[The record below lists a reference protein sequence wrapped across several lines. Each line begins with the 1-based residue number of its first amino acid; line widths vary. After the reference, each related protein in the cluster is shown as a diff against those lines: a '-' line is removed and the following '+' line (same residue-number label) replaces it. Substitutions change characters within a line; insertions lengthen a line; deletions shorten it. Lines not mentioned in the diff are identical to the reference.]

1 MLRHLLSAPGR
12 LAHAAVAVSAAALIV
27 GTGLATGRL
36 PALAQTSVAVA
47 FHEGNAIERLVKEN
61 TPAGGS
67 VDAPVVATGGDGQL
81 TYSLSGADAASFTI
95 VAATGQ
101 ILVGQDTSLDY
112 ESDKT
117 QYSFV
122 VTATGQPGQTA
133 SVNVAVIVEDVNE
146 APKFDITSISFEV
159 KENTPANTNIG
170 DPITA
175 TDPEGDDVAYSL
187 TGITAG
193 LFDIDAS
200 SGQVKTKES
209 LNFEAKSAYEV
220 MFSASD
226 PAGSG
231 NSAGIDLIIEV
242 TDVDTEAPGTPEKP
256 AVSPDPDDGHQAL
269 AFKWAP
275 PENSGPPIT
284 SYVVQYRIE
293 GSGDEW
299 NQVTVDGSGLMTTV
313 SGLESDTEYEAQV
326 RAVNDEGESK
336 WSESGKGSTFAAQP
350 VNSPPE
356 FDEDAVSTISIA
368 ENSQPGTVVG
378 AAFTASDSDSQDDL
392 IYSLAGV
399 DSGLFSVDD
408 SSGQVSVGPGSTLDH
423 ESPADSDGDN
433 VYELTVQVTDGR
445 DEKGDPDSSVDDSID
460 VTIRITD
467 VNEPP
472 VFSSSAI
479 KLEVDENSGASLPP
493 LAATDPEQ
501 HAVSWSLDPASPDG
515 GSFILSGTG
524 TLTFRSAPDYE
535 SPLDADRDN
544 EFDLFVVATDDGQP
558 AASSRMPLT
567 IRVVNIDEEGIV
579 SLSTPGPQMGV
590 EIRAELVDPDGGVT
604 GAIWQWL
611 RFSGGEEIAIAG
623 ATDSS
628 YTPTIADEG
637 SRLQATVSYADRQ
650 GSGKYAVG
658 PVTHPVGDDS
668 NSPPEFTVIGAV
680 TRQVA
685 ENTPP
690 DTNIGDPVTA
700 TDPDQDAL
708 TYSLSGADADAFG
721 IDGTNG
727 QIKTKDPI
735 DYERQPEFRLTVT
748 AADPVGL
755 AVSKEITV
763 TVTDVDTEAPGK
775 LDAPSVTPNRVDPIK
790 AIDVEW
796 SAPSNSGP
804 EITSYAV
811 QYRVEGSGDKW
822 MQDLIDGSGVETT
835 ISGLEADTEYEAQV
849 HAVNAEGTGQWS
861 VSGLGSTLASLPV
874 NTPPEFDK
882 TATITLSV
890 DENVPVGT
898 FIGEPIIATDL
909 DIDELAY
916 SLVGADSGMF
926 SVNSST
932 GQIGTAGSAEFDH
945 ENPADSNGD
954 NVYELSLQVTDGVDG
969 DGNADDS
976 VDDEIGVTV
985 MVTNVNEPP
994 EFLSLTVELEIDE
1007 NTSANTNI
1015 GGPIVAIDPESP
1027 QLTYSL
1033 GGVDAGSFGIDAAS
1047 GQIMTVEI
1055 LDYEARDTFEVTLIA
1070 TDEGN
1075 LLAEVTVI
1083 IRVVNVN
1090 EAPVVETVIQDRT
1103 LVESDGV
1110 DQFDVSAYFSDPDG
1124 DAMTYTA
1131 SSSDSDVA
1139 RVGLT
1144 GAILAI
1150 TPIEIGTATV
1160 EVTAADPDGLS
1171 IEQGFIVQVVTAQ
1184 GGSGGSFPIFPLP
1197 PQESGDSSDSEID
1210 HANLL
1215 SENSVIVVPYTV
1227 SLAPGQTVI
1236 LQTIAFNLNGDPLP
1250 ASAVGVVC
1258 TWSSDGGGS
1267 FTPNGTEAA
1276 CSTTFT
1282 APDEGSGTIT
1292 VRVTQGRVAA
1302 TGTGKFEVDA
1312 PADTAPGVVE
1322 EDMPVISFPAGVTG
1336 STVSRT
1342 DGASI
1347 TSPNGLTMYVPPDAI
1362 DDDYLGAYIEELSPS
1377 DIVVPEG
1384 SMFTVGSHAGN
1395 FVFTDLAGDPIPGFR
1410 TNVLVRICL
1419 PITQEDRDMAPDGIG
1434 GIHVVHRARD
1444 GSFIHHPAD
1453 NDVANMTTCA
1463 NVDRFSLYFVGLAA
1477 APPTPTPT
1485 PVPSPTPTETV
1496 SPTPT
1501 QAPTPASSP
1510 TPAPTPSPTPVPFPV
1525 IPPETTPDP
1534 SASGDPIPLGTP
1546 VLPHTGD
1553 TSPGRQLLLVVAL
1566 AASTVLTVG
1575 LILCRHPRKS
1585 PYAREAPQS
1594 KRVSQ

>member
-1 MLRHLLSAPGR
+1 MFRHLLSTPAR
-12 LAHAAVAVSAAALIV
+12 LIPAVITVTTAALIV

-47 FHEGNAIERLVKEN
+47 FDEGNAIERLVKEN

-67 VDAPVVATGGDGQL
+67 VGAPIVATGGDGQL
-81 TYSLSGADAASFTI
+81 TYSLSGADGASFTI

-101 ILVGQDTSLDY
+101 ILVGQDTSLDH

-117 QYSFV
+117 QYSLV

-133 SVNVAVIVEDVNE
+133 SVDVAVIVEDVNE
-146 APKFDITSISFEV
+146 APEFDITSISFEV
-159 KENTPANTNIG
+159 KENTRANTNIG

-187 TGITAG
+187 TGTNAG

-209 LNFEAKSAYEV
+209 LNFEAKSAYEF
-220 MFSASD
+220 MFTVSD
-226 PAGSG
+226 PNGSG
-231 NSAGIDLIIEV
+231 NSASIDLTIEV

-256 AVSPDPDDGHQAL
+256 SLSPDPDDGHQAL
-269 AFKWAP
+269 VIMWAAP
-275 PENSGPPIT
+275 GNSGPPIT

-293 GSGDEW
+293 ASGDEW
-299 NQVTVDGSGLMTTV
+299 NQAAVDGSSVETTV
-313 SGLESDTEYEAQV
+313 SGLESDSEYESQV
-326 RAVNDEGESK
+326 RAINDEGEGK

-356 FDEDAVSTISIA
+356 FDDHAVSKISIA
-368 ENSQPGTVVG
+368 ENSQPGTNVG
-378 AAFTASDSDSQDDL
+378 RPFTASDSDQQDDL

-408 SSGQVSVGPGSTLDH
+408 SSGQVSVGPGSTLDR

-433 VYELTVQVTDGR
+433 VYELMVQVTDGR
-445 DEKGDPDSSVDDSID
+445 DETGNPDTSVDDSID

-479 KLEVDENSGASLPP
+479 ELEVDENSEASLPP

-515 GSFILSGTG
+515 GSFSLSEIG

-535 SPLDADRDN
+535 SPLDTDRDN
-544 EFDLFVVATDDGQP
+544 AYELVVVATDAGQP
-558 AASSRMPLT
+558 AASSRLSLT
-567 IRVVNIDEEGIV
+567 IRVVNIDEAGIV
-579 SLSTPGPQMGV
+579 SLSTLGPQVGV

-604 GAIWQWL
+604 GASWQWL
-611 RFSGGEEIAIAG
+611 RFSGGEELAIPG
-623 ATDSS
+623 ATDWS
-628 YTPTIADEG
+628 YTPTTADDG
-637 SRLQATVSYADRQ
+637 SRLQATVTYTDSH

-668 NSPPEFTVIGAV
+668 NSPPEFTATGAV

-690 DTNIGDPVTA
+690 DSNIGDPVTA

-708 TYSLSGADADAFG
+708 TYSLSGVDADAFG

-727 QIKTKDPI
+727 QIKTKGPL

-755 AVSKEITV
+755 AVGKEVTV
-763 TVTDVDTEAPGK
+763 TVTDVNTEAPGK
-775 LDAPSVTPNRVDPIK
+775 PDAPSVTLNRVDPIK

-804 EITSYAV
+804 EITSYVV

-822 MQDLIDGSGVETT
+822 TQVLIDGSGVETT
-835 ISGLEADTEYEAQV
+835 ISGLEADTEYEVQV

-861 VSGLGSTLASLPV
+861 ASGLGSTLASLPV
-874 NTPPEFDK
+874 NTPPEFDE

-890 DENVPVGT
+890 DENVPAGT
-898 FIGEPIIATDL
+898 LIGEPIIATDF
-909 DIDELAY
+909 DNDELAY

-926 SVNSST
+926 SVNAST

-945 ENPADSNGD
+945 ENPADSDGD

-976 VDDEIGVTV
+976 VDDEIDVTV
-985 MVTNVNEPP
+985 MVTNVNESP

-1033 GGVDAGSFGIDAAS
+1033 RGVDAGSFGIDAAS
-1047 GQIMTVEI
+1047 GQIMTVEM
-1055 LDYEARDTFEVTLIA
+1055 LDYEARNAFEVTLVA

-1075 LLAEVTVI
+1075 LLAEVAVI
-1083 IRVVNVN
+1083 IRISNVN
-1090 EAPVVETVIQDRT
+1090 EAPVAETVIQDRT

-1110 DQFDVSAYFSDPDG
+1110 DQFDVSAYFRDPDG
-1124 DAMTYTA
+1124 NAMIYTA

-1144 GAILAI
+1144 GATLAL
-1150 TPIEIGTATV
+1150 TPIGIGTATV

-1171 IEQGFIVQVVTAQ
+1171 IDQSFAVNVVVAG

-1197 PQESGDSSDSEID
+1197 PQESGDSSDNGID

-1215 SENSVIVVPYTV
+1215 SERDVVVVPHTV
-1227 SLAPGQTVI
+1227 SVAPGQTVI
-1236 LQTIAFNLNGDPLP
+1236 LQTIAFNFDGDPLP

-1292 VRVTQGRVAA
+1292 VRVTQERIAA

-1312 PADTAPGVVE
+1312 LADTAPGVVE
-1322 EDMPVISFPAGVTG
+1322 EDMPVISFPAGFTG
-1336 STVSRT
+1336 STVSRAE
-1342 DGASI
+1342 GASI
-1347 TSPNGLTMYVPPDAI
+1347 TSPSGLTMEIPAGAI
-1362 DDDYLGAYIEELSPS
+1362 DEDYLGAYIEELSPS

-1384 SMFTVGSHAGN
+1384 SMFVVGSHAGN

-1410 TNVLVRICL
+1410 TNLLVSICL
-1419 PITQEDRDMAPDGIG
+1419 PITQEDLDMAAGGIG
-1434 GIHVVHRARD
+1434 GIHVVYGARD

-1453 NDVANMTTCA
+1453 NDVANTKTCA

-1477 APPTPTPT
+1477 APPTPT

-1510 TPAPTPSPTPVPFPV
+1510 TPAPTTSPTPAPSPV
-1525 IPPETTPDP
+1525 IPPEATPDP
-1534 SASGDPIPLGTP
+1534 SASSDPIPLGTP

-1553 TSPGRQLLLVVAL
+1553 TSPGPQLLLIFAL
-1566 AASTVLTVG
+1566 TAATVLTIG
-1575 LILCRHPRKS
+1575 LFLRRRYRQHS
-1585 PYAREAPQS
+1585 
-1594 KRVSQ
+1594 

>member
-1 MLRHLLSAPGR
+1 MVP
-12 LAHAAVAVSAAALIV
+12 AAVAVSAAALIV

-112 ESDKT
+112 ESEKT
-117 QYSFV
+117 EYSLV

-133 SVNVAVIVEDVNE
+133 SIDVAVIVEDVNE
-146 APKFDITSISFEV
+146 APEFDITSISLEI
-159 KENTPANTNIG
+159 KENTPTNTNIG

-175 TDPEGDDVAYSL
+175 TDPEDDDVAYSL
-187 TGITAG
+187 TGTNAG

-209 LNFEAKSAYEV
+209 LNFEARSAYEV
-220 MFSASD
+220 IFSASD

-256 AVSPDPDDGHQAL
+256 SLSPDPDDGHQAL
-269 AFKWAP
+269 AVKWAA

-299 NQVTVDGSGLMTTV
+299 NQVTVDENSVEATV
-313 SGLESDTEYEAQV
+313 SGLDPYTEYEAQV
-326 RAVNDEGESK
+326 RAVNDEGEGK
-336 WSESGKGSTFAAQP
+336 WSESGKGSTFDAQP
-350 VNSPPE
+350 ANSPPE
-356 FDEDAVSTISIA
+356 FGDDAVSTISIA

-378 AAFTASDSDSQDDL
+378 AAFTASDSDPLDDL

-408 SSGQVSVGPGSTLDH
+408 SSGQVSVGPGSTFDH
-423 ESPADSDGDN
+423 EAPSDSDGDN
-433 VYELTVQVTDGR
+433 VYELMVRVTDGR
-445 DEKGDPDSSVDDSID
+445 DEKGNPDTSVDDSID
-460 VTIRITD
+460 VTIRITN

-472 VFSSSAI
+472 EFSSSAI
-479 KLEVDENSGASLPP
+479 ELEVDENSGASLPP
-493 LAATDPEQ
+493 LAAADPEQ

-515 GSFILSGTG
+515 GSFTLSGTG
-524 TLTFRSAPDYE
+524 TLAFKSAPDYE
-535 SPLDADRDN
+535 SPTDTDRDN
-544 EFDLFVVATDDGQP
+544 DYGLFIVATDDGQP
-558 AASSRMPLT
+558 AASSRLSLT
-567 IRVVNIDEEGIV
+567 IRVVNIDEAGVV
-579 SLSTPGPQMGV
+579 SLSTLGPQMGV
-590 EIRAELVDPDGGVT
+590 EIRAELMDPDGGVT
-604 GAIWQWL
+604 GGSWQWL
-611 RFSGGEEIAIAG
+611 RFSGNQESAIPR

-628 YTPTIADEG
+628 YTPTTADDG
-637 SRLQATVSYADRQ
+637 SRLQAVVSYADSH

-668 NSPPEFTVIGAV
+668 NSPPKFTSTGAV

-685 ENTPP
+685 ENTPA

-708 TYSLSGADADAFG
+708 TYSLSGADAGAFG
-721 IDGTNG
+721 IDVTNG
-727 QIKTKDPI
+727 QIKTKAPL
-735 DYERQPEFRLTVT
+735 DYERHLEYRLTVT
-748 AADPVGL
+748 AADPGGMT
-755 AVSKEITV
+755 ASKEIKV
-763 TVTDVDTEAPGK
+763 TVTDVDTEAPGRP
-775 LDAPSVTPNRVDPIK
+775 DAPSVTPNRVDPIE

-811 QYRVEGSGDKW
+811 QYRVEDSGDKW
-822 MQDLIDGSGVETT
+822 TQVVIDGGGVETM
-835 ISGLEADTEYEAQV
+835 ISGLEADTDYEAQV
-849 HAVNAEGTGQWS
+849 HAVNAEGTGHWS
-861 VSGLGSTLASLPV
+861 ESGFGGTLASLPV

-890 DENVPVGT
+890 DENVPAGT
-898 FIGEPIIATDL
+898 LIGEPIIATDL
-909 DIDELAY
+909 DNDELTY
-916 SLVGADSGMF
+916 SLEGTDSYLF
-926 SVNSST
+926 SVNTST
-932 GQIGTAGSAEFDH
+932 GQISSAGGAKFDH
-945 ENPADSNGD
+945 ENPADSDGD

-1033 GGVDAGSFGIDAAS
+1033 EGVDAGPFGVDAAS

-1090 EAPVVETVIQDRT
+1090 EAPIAETVIQDRT

-1124 DAMTYTA
+1124 DAMTYSA

-1144 GAILAI
+1144 DAILAI

-1160 EVTAADPDGLS
+1160 DVTAADPDGLS
-1171 IEQGFIVQVVTAQ
+1171 IDQGFTVQVVSAQ

-1250 ASAVGVVC
+1250 ASAVEVVC

-1292 VRVTQGRVAA
+1292 VRVTQ
-1302 TGTGKFEVDA
+1302 
-1312 PADTAPGVVE
+1312 
-1322 EDMPVISFPAGVTG
+1322 
-1336 STVSRT
+1336 
-1342 DGASI
+1342 
-1347 TSPNGLTMYVPPDAI
+1347 
-1362 DDDYLGAYIEELSPS
+1362 
-1377 DIVVPEG
+1377 EG
-1384 SMFTVGSHAGN
+1384 SRPREPACLKSM
-1395 FVFTDLAGDPIPGFR
+1395 R
-1410 TNVLVRICL
+1410 WRIRPPEL
-1419 PITQEDRDMAPDGIG
+1419 WKRRFQKYRSPAES
-1434 GIHVVHRARD
+1434 RARQ
-1444 GSFIHHPAD
+1444 
-1453 NDVANMTTCA
+1453 
-1463 NVDRFSLYFVGLAA
+1463 Y
-1477 APPTPTPT
+1477 
-1485 PVPSPTPTETV
+1485 
-1496 SPTPT
+1496 
-1501 QAPTPASSP
+1501 
-1510 TPAPTPSPTPVPFPV
+1510 PAPM
-1525 IPPETTPDP
+1525 
-1534 SASGDPIPLGTP
+1534 
-1546 VLPHTGD
+1546 
-1553 TSPGRQLLLVVAL
+1553 AL
-1566 AASTVLTVG
+1566 
-1575 LILCRHPRKS
+1575 R
-1585 PYAREAPQS
+1585 
-1594 KRVSQ
+1594 

>member
-12 LAHAAVAVSAAALIV
+12 LAPAAVAVSAAALIV

-36 PALAQTSVAVA
+36 PALAQTSVAIA
-47 FHEGNAIERLVKEN
+47 FDEGNAIERLVKEN

-67 VDAPVVATGGDGQL
+67 VGAPIVATGGDGQL
-81 TYSLSGADAASFTI
+81 THSLSGADAASFTI

-122 VTATGQPGQTA
+122 VTATGQPEQTA
-133 SVNVAVIVEDVNE
+133 SANVAVIVEDVNE

-256 AVSPDPDDGHQAL
+256 SVSPDPDDGHQAL
-269 AFKWAP
+269 AFKWAAP
-275 PENSGPPIT
+275 GNSGPPIT

-299 NQVTVDGSGLMTTV
+299 NQVTVDGSGLRTTV

-326 RAVNDEGESK
+326 RAVNDEGEGK

-378 AAFTASDSDSQDDL
+378 AAFTASDSDPQDDL
-392 IYSLAGV
+392 IYSLAGA
-399 DSGLFSVDD
+399 DSGLFYIDD
-408 SSGQVSVGPGSTLDH
+408 SSGQISVGPGAALDH
-423 ESPADSDGDN
+423 ESPADSDRNN

-460 VTIRITD
+460 VTIRIAD

-479 KLEVDENSGASLPP
+479 ELEVDENSGASLPP

-515 GSFILSGTG
+515 GSFTLSGTG
-524 TLTFRSAPDYE
+524 TLAFRSAPDYE
-535 SPLDADRDN
+535 SPLDTDRDN

-558 AASSRMPLT
+558 AASSRLSLT
-567 IRVVNIDEEGIV
+567 IRVVNIDEAGIV

-604 GAIWQWL
+604 GASWQWL
-611 RFSGGEEIAIAG
+611 RFSGNQESAIPG

-628 YTPTIADEG
+628 YTPTTADDG
-637 SRLQATVSYADRQ
+637 SRLQATVSYTDSH

-721 IDGTNG
+721 VDGANG
-727 QIKTKDPI
+727 QIKTKDPL

-775 LDAPSVTPNRVDPIK
+775 PDAPSVTPNRVDPIK

-811 QYRVEGSGDKW
+811 RYRVEGSGDKW
-822 MQDLIDGSGVETT
+822 TQVLIDGSGVETT
-835 ISGLEADTEYEAQV
+835 ISVEADTEYEAQV

-890 DENVPVGT
+890 DENVPAGT

-909 DIDELAY
+909 DNDELAY

-945 ENPADSNGD
+945 ENPADSDGD

-985 MVTNVNEPP
+985 MVNNVNEPP

-1015 GGPIVAIDPESP
+1015 GGPIVAIDPESR

-1033 GGVDAGSFGIDAAS
+1033 GGVDSGSFGIDAAS
-1047 GQIMTVEI
+1047 GQIMTVEM

-1075 LLAEVTVI
+1075 LLAEVAVI
-1083 IRVVNVN
+1083 IRISNVN
-1090 EAPVVETVIQDRT
+1090 EAPVAETVIQDRT

-1110 DQFDVSAYFSDPDG
+1110 NQFDVSAYFSDPDG

-1144 GAILAI
+1144 GAILAL
-1150 TPIEIGTATV
+1150 TPIEIGTATINV
-1160 EVTAADPDGLS
+1160 MAADPDGLS
-1171 IEQGFIVQVVTAQ
+1171 IEQGFTVQVVTAQ

-1250 ASAVGVVC
+1250 ASAVEVVC

-1292 VRVTQGRVAA
+1292 VRVTQGRIAA
-1302 TGTGKFEVDA
+1302 TGTGIFEVA
-1312 PADTAPGVVE
+1312 VPPDTAPGVVE
-1322 EDMPVISFPAGVTG
+1322 EEIPEIPFPGGVTG
-1336 STVSRT
+1336 STVSRSE
-1342 DGASI
+1342 GASI

-1384 SMFTVGSHAGN
+1384 SMFTVGIHAGN

-1410 TNVLVRICL
+1410 TNVPARICL
-1419 PITQEDRDMAPDGIG
+1419 PITQEDLDMATGGIG
-1434 GIHVVHRARD
+1434 GIHVVHGARD

-1453 NDVANMTTCA
+1453 NDVANMKTCA
-1463 NVDRFSLYFVGLAA
+1463 NVDRFSLYFVGLTIE
-1477 APPTPTPT
+1477 PPTPT

-1510 TPAPTPSPTPVPFPV
+1510 TPAPTPSPTPSPTPVPSPV
-1525 IPPETTPDP
+1525 IPPEATPDP

-1553 TSPGRQLLLVVAL
+1553 TSPGPQLLIIFAL
-1566 AASTVLTVG
+1566 TAATVLTIG
-1575 LILCRHPRKS
+1575 LVLRRRYRQHL
-1585 PYAREAPQS
+1585 
-1594 KRVSQ
+1594 

>member
-1 MLRHLLSAPGR
+1 MLRHLFFAPAR
-12 LAHAAVAVSAAALIV
+12 LVPAAVAVSAAALIV

-112 ESDKT
+112 ESEKT
-117 QYSFV
+117 EYSLV

-133 SVNVAVIVEDVNE
+133 SVDVAVIVEDVNE
-146 APKFDITSISFEV
+146 APEFDITSISWEI

-187 TGITAG
+187 TGTNAG

-209 LNFEAKSAYEV
+209 LNFEARSAYEV
-220 MFSASD
+220 TFTASD

-231 NSAGIDLIIEV
+231 NSAGIDLIIKV

-256 AVSPDPDDGHQAL
+256 SVSPDPDEGHQAL
-269 AFKWAP
+269 AIKWAA
-275 PENSGPPIT
+275 PENSGPPIN

-299 NQVTVDGSGLMTTV
+299 NQVTVGGNGVEATV
-313 SGLESDTEYEAQV
+313 SGLEPYTEYEAQV
-326 RAVNDEGESK
+326 RAVNDEGEGK

-356 FDEDAVSTISIA
+356 FDDDAVSTISIA

-378 AAFTASDSDSQDDL
+378 AAFTASDSDPQDDL

-423 ESPADSDGDN
+423 EVPSDSDGNN
-433 VYELTVQVTDGR
+433 VYELTLQVTDGR
-445 DEKGDPDSSVDDSID
+445 NEKGDPDTSIDDSID
-460 VTIRITD
+460 VTIRITN

-472 VFSSSAI
+472 EFSSSAI
-479 KLEVDENSGASLPP
+479 ELEVDENSGASLPP

-515 GSFILSGTG
+515 GSFTLSGTG
-524 TLTFRSAPDYE
+524 ILAFKSAPDYE

-544 EFDLFVVATDDGQP
+544 EYELFAVATDDGQP
-558 AASSRMPLT
+558 AASSRLSLT
-567 IRVVNIDEEGIV
+567 IRVVNIDEAGIV
-579 SLSTPGPQMGV
+579 SLSTLGPQVGG
-590 EIRAELVDPDGGVT
+590 EIRAEIMDPDGGVT
-604 GAIWQWL
+604 GASWQWL
-611 RFSGGEEIAIAG
+611 RFSGGEELAIAG

-628 YTPTIADEG
+628 YTPTTADEG
-637 SRLQATVSYADRQ
+637 SRLQATVSYADGH

-658 PVTHPVGDDS
+658 PVTHTVGDDS
-668 NSPPEFTVIGAV
+668 NSPPEFTATGAV

-700 TDPDQDAL
+700 TDPDQDDL
-708 TYSLSGADADAFG
+708 TYSLSGADAGAFG

-727 QIKTKDPI
+727 QIKTKDPL
-735 DYERQPEFRLTVT
+735 DYERQPEFRLTVI
-748 AADPVGL
+748 AADPIGL

-775 LDAPSVTPNRVDPIK
+775 PDAPSITPNRVDPINS
-790 AIDVEW
+790 IEVEW
-796 SAPSNSGP
+796 DAPSNSGP
-804 EITSYAV
+804 EITNYVV

-822 MQDLIDGSGVETT
+822 TQVLIDGGGVETT
-835 ISGLEADTEYEAQV
+835 ISGLDADTEYEAQV
-849 HAVNAEGTGQWS
+849 HAVNAEGTGHWS
-861 VSGLGSTLASLPV
+861 KSGFGGTLASLPV

-898 FIGEPIIATDL
+898 FIGEPIMATDL
-909 DIDELAY
+909 DNDELAY

-945 ENPADSNGD
+945 ENPADSDGD
-954 NVYELSLQVTDGVDG
+954 NVYELSLQVTDGADG
-969 DGNADDS
+969 DGNVDDS

-1015 GGPIVAIDPESP
+1015 GGPIVGIDPESR

-1033 GGVDAGSFGIDAAS
+1033 RGVDSGSFGIDAAS
-1047 GQIMTVEI
+1047 GQIMTVEM
-1055 LDYEARDTFEVTLIA
+1055 LDYEVRDTFEFTLVA

-1075 LLAEVTVI
+1075 LLAEVAVI
-1083 IRVVNVN
+1083 IRISNVN
-1090 EAPVVETVIQDRT
+1090 EAPVAETVIQDRT

-1124 DAMTYTA
+1124 DAMIYTV
-1131 SSSDSDVA
+1131 SSSDSDVV

-1144 GAILAI
+1144 GATLAL
-1150 TPIEIGTATV
+1150 TPIGIGTATV

-1171 IEQGFIVQVVTAQ
+1171 IDQSFAVDVVVAG

-1197 PQESGDSSDSEID
+1197 PQESGDSSDNGID

-1215 SENSVIVVPYTV
+1215 SETAVIVVPYTV

-1250 ASAVGVVC
+1250 ASAVEVVC

-1292 VRVTQGRVAA
+1292 VRVTQGRIAA

-1312 PADTAPGVVE
+1312 LADAAPGVVE
-1322 EDMPVISFPAGVTG
+1322 EEIPEIPYPAGVTG
-1336 STVSRT
+1336 STVSRAE
-1342 DGASI
+1342 GASI
-1347 TSPNGLTMYVPPDAI
+1347 TSPNGLTMEIPAGAI
-1362 DDDYLGAYIEELSPS
+1362 DEDYLGAYIEEVSPS

-1384 SMFTVGSHAGN
+1384 LMFTVGSHAGN
-1395 FVFTDLAGDPIPGFR
+1395 FVFTDLAGDPLPGFR
-1410 TNVLVRICL
+1410 TNLLVRICL
-1419 PITQEDRDMAPDGIG
+1419 PITQEDLDMAAGWIDGIR
-1434 GIHVVHRARD
+1434 VVHRARD

-1453 NDVANMTTCA
+1453 NDAANMKTCA
-1463 NVDRFSLYFVGLAA
+1463 NVDRFSFYFVGLAA
-1477 APPTPTPT
+1477 APPTPT

-1510 TPAPTPSPTPVPFPV
+1510 TPAPTPSPTPAPSPA
-1525 IPPETTPDP
+1525 IPPEATPDP
-1534 SASGDPIPLGTP
+1534 SASGDPIPLETP
-1546 VLPHTGD
+1546 VMPHTGGV
-1553 TSPGRQLLLVVAL
+1553 SPGPQLLLIFAL
-1566 AASTVLTVG
+1566 TAATVLTIG
-1575 LILCRHPRKS
+1575 LFLRRRYRQHL
-1585 PYAREAPQS
+1585 
-1594 KRVSQ
+1594 

>member
-1 MLRHLLSAPGR
+1 MLRHLLFAPAR
-12 LAHAAVAVSAAALIV
+12 LIPAAVAVSAVALIV
-27 GTGLATGRL
+27 GTVLL
-36 PALAQTSVAVA
+36 MVHPPALAQISVPIE
-47 FHEGNAIERLVKEN
+47 FEEGNPIERLVKEN

-67 VDAPVVATGGDGQL
+67 VGAPVVATGGDGQL

-101 ILVGQDTSLDY
+101 ILVEQDTSLDY
-112 ESDKT
+112 ESEKT
-117 QYSFV
+117 EYSLV

-133 SVNVAVIVEDVNE
+133 SVDVAVIVEDVNE
-146 APKFDITSISFEV
+146 APEFDISSISFEV
-159 KENTPANTNIG
+159 KENTPADTNIG
-170 DPITA
+170 DPIKA

-187 TGITAG
+187 TGINAG

-209 LNFEAKSAYEV
+209 LNFEARSAYEV
-220 MFSASD
+220 MFTASD
-226 PAGSG
+226 PTGSG

-256 AVSPDPDDGHQAL
+256 SVSPDPDDGHQAL
-269 AFKWAP
+269 AIKWGA

-299 NQVTVDGSGLMTTV
+299 NQVTVDGNSVEATV
-313 SGLESDTEYEAQV
+313 SGLEPYTEYEAQV
-326 RAVNDEGESK
+326 RAVNDEGEGK

-356 FDEDAVSTISIA
+356 FDDDAVSTISIA
-368 ENSQPGTVVG
+368 ENSQPGAVVG
-378 AAFTASDSDSQDDL
+378 AAFTASDADPQDDL
-392 IYSLAGV
+392 IYFLAGV

-423 ESPADSDGDN
+423 ESPADSDRNN
-433 VYELTVQVTDGR
+433 VYELTLQVTDGR
-445 DEKGDPDSSVDDSID
+445 NEKGDPDTSVDDSID
-460 VTIRITD
+460 VTIRITN

-472 VFSSSAI
+472 EFSSSAI
-479 KLEVDENSGASLPP
+479 ELEVDENSGASLPA
-493 LAATDPEQ
+493 LTAIDPER

-515 GSFILSGTG
+515 GSFTLSGTG
-524 TLTFRSAPDYE
+524 TLAFKSALDYE
-535 SPLDADRDN
+535 SPLDTDRDN
-544 EFDLFVVATDDGQP
+544 DYELFAVATDDGQP
-558 AASSRMPLT
+558 AASSRLSLT
-567 IRVVNIDEEGIV
+567 IRVVNIDEPGIV
-579 SLSTPGPQMGV
+579 SLSTLGPQVDG
-590 EIRAELVDPDGGVT
+590 EIRAELMDPDGGVT
-604 GAIWQWL
+604 GASWQWL
-611 RFSGGEEIAIAG
+611 RFSGGEELAIAG

-628 YTPTIADEG
+628 YAPTTADEG
-637 SRLQATVSYADRQ
+637 SRLQATVSYTDRQ

-658 PVTHPVGDDS
+658 PVTHPVGGDS
-668 NSPPEFTVIGAV
+668 NSPPEFTATGAV

-685 ENTPP
+685 ENTPS
-690 DTNIGDPVTA
+690 DTNVGDPITA

-708 TYSLSGADADAFG
+708 TYSLSGADASAFG

-727 QIKTKDPI
+727 QIKTKDPL
-735 DYERQPEFRLTVT
+735 DYEREPEFRLTVT

-763 TVTDVDTEAPGK
+763 TVTDVDTEAPGRP
-775 LDAPSVTPNRVDPIK
+775 DAPSVRPNRVDPIK

-811 QYRVEGSGDKW
+811 QYRVEGSGDEW
-822 MQDLIDGSGVETT
+822 AQVLIDGSGAETT
-835 ISGLEADTEYEAQV
+835 ISGLEADTEYEAQA
-849 HAVNAEGTGQWS
+849 HAVNAEGTGEWS
-861 VSGLGSTLASLPV
+861 ESGFGSTLASLPL

-890 DENVPVGT
+890 DENVAAGT
-898 FIGEPIIATDL
+898 LIGEPIIATDL
-909 DIDELAY
+909 DNDELAY

-926 SVNSST
+926 SVNAST

-945 ENPADSNGD
+945 ENPADSDGD

-976 VDDEIGVTV
+976 VDDEIGVAV
-985 MVTNVNEPP
+985 LVTNVNEPP

-1007 NTSANTNI
+1007 NTSAKTNI
-1015 GGPIVAIDPESP
+1015 GGPIIAIDPESP

-1055 LDYEARDTFEVTLIA
+1055 LDYEARDTFELTMIA
-1070 TDEGN
+1070 VDDGN
-1075 LLAEVTVI
+1075 LSAEIAVI
-1083 IRVVNVN
+1083 IRVSNVN
-1090 EAPVVETVIQDRT
+1090 EAPVAETVIQDRT

-1110 DQFDVSAYFSDPDG
+1110 NQFDVSAYFSDPDG

-1144 GAILAI
+1144 GATLAL
-1150 TPIEIGTATV
+1150 TPIEIGTATINV
-1160 EVTAADPDGLS
+1160 MAADPDGLS
-1171 IEQGFIVQVVTAQ
+1171 IEQGFTVQVVTAQ

-1215 SENSVIVVPYTV
+1215 SENPVIVVPYTV

-1250 ASAVGVVC
+1250 ASAVEVVC

-1282 APDEGSGTIT
+1282 APDEGSGTIM

-1302 TGTGKFEVDA
+1302 AGTGKFEVDA
-1312 PADTAPGVVE
+1312 LADTAPGVVE
-1322 EDMPVISFPAGVTG
+1322 EDIPVIPFPAGVTG

-1347 TSPNGLTMYVPPDAI
+1347 TSPNGLTMEIPAGAI

-1377 DIVVPEG
+1377 DIVLPEG
-1384 SMFTVGSHAGN
+1384 SMFTVGSHAGD

-1410 TNVLVRICL
+1410 TNVPARICL
-1419 PITQEDRDMAPDGIG
+1419 PITQEDLDMAPGGIG
-1434 GIHVVHRARD
+1434 GIHVVHRAWD

-1463 NVDRFSLYFVGLAA
+1463 NVDRFSLYFVGLTAT
-1477 APPTPTPT
+1477 PPTPTPT
-1485 PVPSPTPTETV
+1485 SVPSPTPTETV

-1501 QAPTPASSP
+1501 QVPTPASSP
-1510 TPAPTPSPTPVPFPV
+1510 TPAPIPSPTPAPSPV
-1525 IPPETTPDP
+1525 IPPEATPDP

-1566 AASTVLTVG
+1566 AAATVLAVG
-1575 LILCRHPRKS
+1575 LILRRPPRKS
-1585 PYAREAPQS
+1585 P
-1594 KRVSQ
+1594 

>member
-1 MLRHLLSAPGR
+1 MLRHLFFAPAR
-12 LAHAAVAVSAAALIV
+12 LVPAAVAVSAAALIV

-112 ESDKT
+112 ESEKT
-117 QYSFV
+117 EYSLV

-133 SVNVAVIVEDVNE
+133 SVDVAVIVEDVNE
-146 APKFDITSISFEV
+146 APEFDITSISWEI

-187 TGITAG
+187 TGTNAG

-209 LNFEAKSAYEV
+209 LNFEARSAYEV
-220 MFSASD
+220 TFTASD

-231 NSAGIDLIIEV
+231 NSAGIDLIIKV

-256 AVSPDPDDGHQAL
+256 SVSPDPDEGHQAL
-269 AFKWAP
+269 AIKWAA
-275 PENSGPPIT
+275 PENSGPPIN

-299 NQVTVDGSGLMTTV
+299 NQVTVGGNGVEATV
-313 SGLESDTEYEAQV
+313 SGLEPYTEYEAQV
-326 RAVNDEGESK
+326 RAVNDEGDGE

-356 FDEDAVSTISIA
+356 FDDDAVSTISIA

-378 AAFTASDSDSQDDL
+378 AAFTASDSDPQDDL
-392 IYSLAGV
+392 IYSLAGF

-423 ESPADSDGDN
+423 EVPSDSDGNN
-433 VYELTVQVTDGR
+433 VYELTLQVTDGR
-445 DEKGDPDSSVDDSID
+445 NEKGDPDTSIDDSID
-460 VTIRITD
+460 VTIRITN

-472 VFSSSAI
+472 EFSSSAI
-479 KLEVDENSGASLPP
+479 ELEVDENSGASLPP

-515 GSFILSGTG
+515 GSFTLSGTG
-524 TLTFRSAPDYE
+524 ILAFKSAPDYE

-544 EFDLFVVATDDGQP
+544 EYELFAVATDDGQP
-558 AASSRMPLT
+558 AASSRLSLT
-567 IRVVNIDEEGIV
+567 IRVVNIDEAGVV
-579 SLSTPGPQMGV
+579 SLSTLGPQMGV

-604 GAIWQWL
+604 VASWQWL
-611 RFSGGEEIAIAG
+611 RFSGGEELAIAG

-628 YTPTIADEG
+628 YTPTTADEG
-637 SRLQATVSYADRQ
+637 SRLQATVSYADGH

-658 PVTHPVGDDS
+658 PVTHTVGDDS
-668 NSPPEFTVIGAV
+668 NSPPEFTVTGAV

-708 TYSLSGADADAFG
+708 TYSLSGADAGAFG
-721 IDGTNG
+721 VDGANG
-727 QIKTKDPI
+727 QIKTKAPL
-735 DYERQPEFRLTVT
+735 DYERHPEYRLTVT
-748 AADPVGL
+748 AADPGGMT
-755 AVSKEITV
+755 ASKAIMV
-763 TVTDVDTEAPGK
+763 TVTDVDTEAPGRP
-775 LDAPSVTPNRVDPIK
+775 DAPSVSPNRVDPINS
-790 AIDVEW
+790 IEVEW
-796 SAPSNSGP
+796 DAPSNSGP
-804 EITSYAV
+804 EITSYVV
-811 QYRVEGSGDKW
+811 QYRVEDSGDKW
-822 MQDLIDGSGVETT
+822 TQVLIDGSGIETT

-849 HAVNAEGTGQWS
+849 HAVNAEGTGHWS
-861 VSGLGSTLASLPV
+861 ESGFGGTLASLPV

-890 DENVPVGT
+890 DENVPVETLVGD
-898 FIGEPIIATDL
+898 PIIATDL
-909 DIDELAY
+909 DNDELAY

-945 ENPADSNGD
+945 ENPADSDGD
-954 NVYELSLQVTDGVDG
+954 NVYELSLQVTDGADG

-1015 GGPIVAIDPESP
+1015 GGPIVATDPESR

-1047 GQIMTVEI
+1047 GQIMTVEM
-1055 LDYEARDTFEVTLIA
+1055 LDYEVRDTFEVTLVA

-1075 LLAEVTVI
+1075 LLAEVAVT
-1083 IRVVNVN
+1083 IRVINVN
-1090 EAPVVETVIQDRT
+1090 EAPVAETVIQDRT

-1124 DAMTYTA
+1124 DAMIYTV
-1131 SSSDSDVA
+1131 SSSDSDVV

-1144 GAILAI
+1144 GATLAL
-1150 TPIEIGTATV
+1150 TPIGIGTATV

-1171 IEQGFIVQVVTAQ
+1171 IDQSFAVDVVVAG

-1197 PQESGDSSDSEID
+1197 PQESGDSSDNGID

-1215 SENSVIVVPYTV
+1215 SETAVIVVPYTV

-1236 LQTIAFNLNGDPLP
+1236 LQTIAFNFDGDPLP

-1292 VRVTQGRVAA
+1292 VRVTQGRIAA

-1312 PADTAPGVVE
+1312 LADTAPGVVE
-1322 EDMPVISFPAGVTG
+1322 EDMPVISFPGGVTG
-1336 STVSRT
+1336 STVSRAE
-1342 DGASI
+1342 GASI
-1347 TSPNGLTMYVPPDAI
+1347 TSPSGLTMEIPAGAI
-1362 DDDYLGAYIEELSPS
+1362 DEDYLGAYIEEVSPS

-1384 SMFTVGSHAGN
+1384 LMFTVGSHAGN
-1395 FVFTDLAGDPIPGFR
+1395 FVFTDLAGDPLPGFR
-1410 TNVLVRICL
+1410 TNLLVRICL
-1419 PITQEDRDMAPDGIG
+1419 PITQEDLDMAAGGIG
-1434 GIHVVHRARD
+1434 GIRVVYGARD
-1444 GSFIHHPAD
+1444 GSFMHHPAD

-1463 NVDRFSLYFVGLAA
+1463 NVDRFSLYFVGLTA
-1477 APPTPTPT
+1477 APLCLRLRLCHHQPQPKRYRRPQHKR
-1485 PVPSPTPTETV
+1485 PRLPLLQRQRRLPRQRLPPLRPSL
-1496 SPTPT
+1496 S
-1501 QAPTPASSP
+1501 
-1510 TPAPTPSPTPVPFPV
+1510 
-1525 IPPETTPDP
+1525 
-1534 SASGDPIPLGTP
+1534 
-1546 VLPHTGD
+1546 
-1553 TSPGRQLLLVVAL
+1553 R
-1566 AASTVLTVG
+1566 
-1575 LILCRHPRKS
+1575 RHPTRRRPVTPFHWGHPCCRTLVAS
-1585 PYAREAPQS
+1585 HPGHNCY
-1594 KRVSQ
+1594 

>member
-12 LAHAAVAVSAAALIV
+12 LIPAAVAVSAAALIV

-67 VDAPVVATGGDGQL
+67 VGAPIVATGGDGQL

-122 VTATGQPGQTA
+122 VTATGQPEQTA
-133 SVNVAVIVEDVNE
+133 SANVAVIVEDVNE
-146 APKFDITSISFEV
+146 APEFDITSISFEV

-269 AFKWAP
+269 AIKWAA

-326 RAVNDEGESK
+326 RAVNDEGEGK
-336 WSESGKGSTFAAQP
+336 WSESGKGSTFAVQP

-399 DSGLFSVDD
+399 DSDLFSVDD
-408 SSGQVSVGPGSTLDH
+408 SSGQVSVGPGAALDH
-423 ESPADSDGDN
+423 ESPADSDRNN
-433 VYELTVQVTDGR
+433 VYELTVQVTDGS
-445 DEKGDPDSSVDDSID
+445 DERGDPDSSVDDSMD
-460 VTIRITD
+460 VTIKIAD

-479 KLEVDENSGASLPP
+479 ELEVDENSGASLPP

-515 GSFILSGTG
+515 GSFSLSGTG

-535 SPLDADRDN
+535 SPLDTDRDN

-567 IRVVNIDEEGIV
+567 IRVVNIDEAGIV
-579 SLSTPGPQMGV
+579 SLSTLGPQLGG
-590 EIRAELVDPDGGVT
+590 EIRAEIMDPDGGVT
-604 GAIWQWL
+604 GASWQWL
-611 RFSGGEEIAIAG
+611 RFSGDEELAIAG

-628 YTPTIADEG
+628 YTPTTADEG
-637 SRLQATVSYADRQ
+637 SRLQATVSYADGH

-658 PVTHPVGDDS
+658 PVTHTVGDDS

-721 IDGTNG
+721 VDGANG
-727 QIKTKDPI
+727 QIKTKDPL

-755 AVSKEITV
+755 AVSKEVTV

-775 LDAPSVTPNRVDPIK
+775 PDAPSITPNRVDPIK

-822 MQDLIDGSGVETT
+822 TQVLIDGSGVETT
-835 ISGLEADTEYEAQV
+835 ISVEADTEYEAQV
-849 HAVNAEGTGQWS
+849 HAVNTEGTGQWS

-890 DENVPVGT
+890 DENVPAGT
-898 FIGEPIIATDL
+898 LIGEPIIATDL
-909 DIDELAY
+909 DNDELAY

-932 GQIGTAGSAEFDH
+932 GQISTAGSAEFDH
-945 ENPADSNGD
+945 ENPADSDGD
-954 NVYELSLQVTDGVDG
+954 NVYELSLEVTDGVDG

-985 MVTNVNEPP
+985 MVNNVNEPP

-1015 GGPIVAIDPESP
+1015 GGPIVAIDPESR

-1033 GGVDAGSFGIDAAS
+1033 GGVNSGSFGIAATS
-1047 GQIMTVEI
+1047 GQIMTVEM
-1055 LDYEARDTFEVTLIA
+1055 LDYEARNAFELTMIA
-1070 TDEGN
+1070 VDDGN
-1075 LLAEVTVI
+1075 LSAEIAVI

-1090 EAPVVETVIQDRT
+1090 EAPVVEIEIQDRT

-1110 DQFDVSAYFSDPDG
+1110 NQFDVSAYFSDPDG

-1144 GAILAI
+1144 GAILAL
-1150 TPIEIGTATV
+1150 TPIEIGTATINV
-1160 EVTAADPDGLS
+1160 MAADPDGLS
-1171 IEQGFIVQVVTAQ
+1171 IDQGFTVQVATAQ

-1215 SENSVIVVPYTV
+1215 SENPVIVVPYTV

-1250 ASAVGVVC
+1250 ASAVEVVC

-1302 TGTGKFEVDA
+1302 AGTGKFEVDA
-1312 PADTAPGVVE
+1312 LADTAPGVVE
-1322 EDMPVISFPAGVTG
+1322 EDVPVIPFPAGVTG

-1384 SMFTVGSHAGN
+1384 SMFTVGIHAGN

-1410 TNVLVRICL
+1410 TNVPARICL
-1419 PITQEDRDMAPDGIG
+1419 PITQEDLEMATGGIG

-1453 NDVANMTTCA
+1453 NDAANMKTCA
-1463 NVDRFSLYFVGLAA
+1463 NVDRFSLYFVGLTIE
-1477 APPTPTPT
+1477 PPTPT

-1510 TPAPTPSPTPVPFPV
+1510 TPAPAPTPSPTPASSPA
-1525 IPPETTPDP
+1525 IPPEATPDP

-1546 VLPHTGD
+1546 VLPHTGGV
-1553 TSPGRQLLLVVAL
+1553 SPGPQLLLIFAL
-1566 AASTVLTVG
+1566 TAATVLTIG
-1575 LILCRHPRKS
+1575 LSLRRRYRQHL
-1585 PYAREAPQS
+1585 
-1594 KRVSQ
+1594 